1 MTDTLLELKQLSLS
15 YGGVHAL
22 EDISLRLPSGGIT
35 GLIGPNG
42 AGKTSLFNVITGFSR
57 PSHGE
62 VHYAGQRI
70 DGLPVPQIAR
80 QGIARTFQNL
90 RVFPGMTVFDNVSI
104 GALSQQRFGWRSLW
118 SRKQHSA
125 QAVSAAT
132 WAALRRTG
140 LDGLVFELAANL
152 SYGKRK
158 YLEIARAL
166 ALQPG
171 LLILDEPA
179 AGLNDSETAALAD
192 FLRQLSQEGL
202 SLLLVEHDLSLVKKI
217 CDRVLVLSSGRLLAE
232 GSPEQVMR
240 DPAVITS
247 YLGSEEA

>member
-1 MTDTLLELKQLSLS
+1 MAGAELELKNVSLR

-22 EDISLRLPSGGIT
+22 EDINIHLGAGGIT

-57 PSHGE
+57 PSAGE
-62 VHYAGQRI
+62 VRFDGQRI
-70 DGLPVPQIAR
+70 DGLAVQQIAR
-80 QGIARTFQNL
+80 RGIARTFQNL

-104 GALSQQRFGWRSLW
+104 GALSRQQFSLRSLW
-118 SRKQHSA
+118 TPRRDKQ
-125 QAVSAAT
+125 QAVTDAT
-132 WAALRRTG
+132 WAALQRTG
-140 LDGLVFELAANL
+140 LSELAFELSANL

-166 ALQPG
+166 ALQPA

-179 AGLNDSETAALAD
+179 AGLNDSETAALAA
-192 FLRQLSQEGL
+192 FLLQLKQQGL
-202 SLLLVEHDLSLVKKI
+202 SLLLVEHDLSLVQKI

-232 GSPEQVMR
+232 GSPQQVMSN
-240 DPAVITS
+240 PAVIES
-247 YLGSEEA
+247 YLGSEEY